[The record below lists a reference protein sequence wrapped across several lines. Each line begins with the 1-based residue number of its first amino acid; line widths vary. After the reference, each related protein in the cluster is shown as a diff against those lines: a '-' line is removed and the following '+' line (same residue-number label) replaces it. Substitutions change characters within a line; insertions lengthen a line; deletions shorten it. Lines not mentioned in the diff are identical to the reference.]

1 MCGSVRKGDV
11 MTTKGQCAGGSP
23 AGSLEGSKR
32 GSHGRIVVAPD
43 EGRCLDTVQ
52 LNQLEQ
58 SFRDWV
64 EESPRKDVR
73 LSRRRVLLLFL
84 IIRYTGAKLK
94 EVLVLDPFEDI
105 DLENRAIFFRGADRV
120 GQRPPREALISERL
134 AREIRSALDDPAFR
148 TYLRRGFDVD
158 PAFVRRKFYERAKS
172 CGFSRNLGGPEMIRK
187 ARAVELMRNGVPL
200 PAVQMLLGHST
211 PHLTSAY
218 VSFSDEEM
226 RQVTR
231 RFVERESTRGT
242 SARNTFIGKVQSI
255 RRGDIQSL
263 LVLHTLGGH
272 LVTAVITNDSVERLG
287 LAEGRLVTAEVKAP
301 WVMLHRGDREPACT
315 AENRFSGV
323 IVRMTR
329 GAINTEYAV
338 RIADGT
344 ELCAVVSTESGRRLG
359 LKEGDRAWVVFSCFS
374 VVLQV
379 D

>member
-1 MCGSVRKGDV
+1 
-11 MTTKGQCAGGSP
+11 MTTKGQCGVGSP
-23 AGSLEGSKR
+23 GALLDGSKR
-32 GSHGRIVVAPD
+32 GSRGRIVVAPD

-58 SFRDWV
+58 SFRDWAQ
-64 EESPRKDVR
+64 ESPREDVR

-94 EVLVLDPFEDI
+94 EVLALDPLEDV
-105 DLENRAIFFRGADRV
+105 DLENRSIFFRGAHRA

-134 AREIRSALDDPAFR
+134 AREMRSAFDDPAFR
-148 TYLRRGFDVD
+148 AYLRRGFDVD
-158 PAFVRRKFYERAKS
+158 PAFVRRKFYERAES
-172 CGFSRNLGGPEMIRK
+172 CGLSRNLGGPEMVRK

-200 PAVQMLLGHST
+200 PAAQRLLGHST

-218 VSFSDEEM
+218 ASFSDEEM

-231 RFVERESTRGT
+231 RFVERESSRGT
-242 SARNTFIGKVQSI
+242 SARNAFIGKVQSV
-255 RRGDIQSL
+255 RRGDIQSRV
-263 LVLHTLGGH
+263 VLHTLGGH
-272 LVTAVITNDSVERLG
+272 LVTAVITNDSLERLG

-301 WVMLHRGDREPACT
+301 WVMLHHGDREPACT

-329 GAINTEYAV
+329 GEINTEYTV

-344 ELCAVVSTESGRRLG
+344 ELCAVASTESGRRLG
-359 LKEGDRAWVVFSCFS
+359 LEEGGRAWAVFSCFS